1 MEDFSPAFAVS
12 TLSAE
17 SILFMQ
23 KQHYRTWGGA
33 CLVNSLTFHLR
44 ASSGGSQFSVD
55 VVYQNQQAWRRKQP
69 LETPS
74 AASSAPTELR
84 HFGRILGP

>member
-23 KQHYRTWGGA
+23 KQHY
-33 CLVNSLTFHLR
+33 R